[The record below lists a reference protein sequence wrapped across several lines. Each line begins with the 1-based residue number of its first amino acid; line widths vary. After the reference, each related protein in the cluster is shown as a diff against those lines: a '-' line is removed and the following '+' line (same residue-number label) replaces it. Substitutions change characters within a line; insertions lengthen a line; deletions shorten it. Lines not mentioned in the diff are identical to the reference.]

1 MGKKGKTKGR
11 SISNVKK
18 SNIKQNKLIK
28 AGKAK
33 PKSNPHFVEG
43 GKYRNKTKQGALTP
57 EQLLKRQE
65 YEDEKKKNVSFLKK
79 ITSRGKRIENWLIL
93 ISGKRNVF
101 AIGWNDGSGGFG
113 VLETQRCSWQSI

>member
-1 MGKKGKTKGR
+1 MGRLRNTCECISKFKILCPLQKSKLQLLKKILKRKKMSKKGKTKGR

-65 YEDEKKKNVSFLKK
+65 Y
-79 ITSRGKRIENWLIL
+79 
-93 ISGKRNVF
+93 
-101 AIGWNDGSGGFG
+101 
-113 VLETQRCSWQSI
+113 

>member
-1 MGKKGKTKGR
+1 MSGFQNSDFSVCLKIKITVTQKNSKKKRKCPKKGKTKGR

-65 YEDEKKKNVSFLKK
+65 YEDEKKKNVSF
-79 ITSRGKRIENWLIL
+79 
-93 ISGKRNVF
+93 
-101 AIGWNDGSGGFG
+101 
-113 VLETQRCSWQSI
+113 